1 IHAYQVELHGE
12 RLLSELTTPVLH
24 LRRTVNNGDD
34 ASDPFAVDLEG
45 NEDAVMVIISQA
57 FSAGGAKGNTDA
69 LANLWLMRDQL
80 RKLGITNVRFDATIF
95 LAETFTTTQQQRI
108 QAHTRA
114 FLLELAASYR
124 KELPPLQMGRY
135 EVDRSPIYTLI
146 KLCNGIDEQGR
157 TYRQQDVYDTEA
169 ACWHLSSFGAVA
181 DHLESLIPNIVDQ
194 LQWPQVAYSQ
204 NCHVL
209 VVPVHELQKLFALR
223 LSRLLI
229 RDYLLRMPNPV
240 QTVAQGKQLAREWM
254 SQHQLTL
261 RDIAGLFQNGTDGQP
276 LGIDLRPYKQLPLE
290 RLKVAISAY
299 ESAKLKP
306 LTDLLEQ
313 LANQHLARM
322 ADALQAQIAQLL
334 NQENGGLSG
343 AKAFLAADGDRQ
355 GIAHFIEALQT
366 TLQQKIRQT
375 ESALTQQ
382 TKRLEQ
388 KENLLWRL
396 FPKLFAQQRQRHF
409 YAQKEQHLALQYQR
423 YLLYAEKG
431 LVDRIGQLVD
441 RQVQMLD
448 AMQVALADAD
458 RILVQQLE
466 QYKQQRR
473 QRPIYEENVLS
484 ADEEEQ
490 LFQQHIAGAL
500 ALTRNA
506 LTWHPDTNPATPQE
520 RQWVLHVQTDRK
532 PL

>member
-1 IHAYQVELHGE
+1 MKIKRNHKNEMVNGSEQNAPLSQGTTRQAGTTARSQRAIFTLAGGGSGGASALARKRLMHLWGSVNDFAEFVQFLVMDNDARYQELFGPREFVLWEEVPAGDFIRSKLANPERLPSLDRLGDLEQLLQELKPIELVKNGCRNNRRIGGLIHAYQVELHGE

-240 QTVAQGKQLAREWM
+240 QTVLQGKQLAREWM

-261 RDIAGLFQNGTDGQP
+261 RDIAGLFQNGSDGRP

-306 LTDLLEQ
+306 LPDLLEG
-313 LANQHLARM
+313 LAKQHLARM
-322 ADALQAQIAQLL
+322 ADVLQAQIAQLL

-343 AKAFLAADGDRQ
+343 AKAL
-355 GIAHFIEALQT
+355 
-366 TLQQKIRQT
+366 
-375 ESALTQQ
+375 
-382 TKRLEQ
+382 
-388 KENLLWRL
+388 
-396 FPKLFAQQRQRHF
+396 
-409 YAQKEQHLALQYQR
+409 
-423 YLLYAEKG
+423 
-431 LVDRIGQLVD
+431 
-441 RQVQMLD
+441 
-448 AMQVALADAD
+448 
-458 RILVQQLE
+458 
-466 QYKQQRR
+466 
-473 QRPIYEENVLS
+473 
-484 ADEEEQ
+484 
-490 LFQQHIAGAL
+490 
-500 ALTRNA
+500 
-506 LTWHPDTNPATPQE
+506 
-520 RQWVLHVQTDRK
+520 
-532 PL
+532 